1 MRVMRAMRTVLAR
14 AQRIPITLIPLIT
27 PIVFIL
33 SLTSLAQTPA
43 RYHHE
48 TWQTEQG
55 LPQNSV
61 QCIRQTRDGY
71 LWLGTREGLARFDG
85 VRFTIFD
92 RRTTPALLHNQIR
105 HLLEDRA
112 GNLWIS
118 TPAALVRY
126 RAGQFT
132 AFTTKEGLS
141 SDNVWSTYE
150 DRAGNLWVAT
160 LGGLSRYRDGSFSSH
175 AIGNVESLLEDRD
188 GALWIATTDGL
199 VRRQNEAFT
208 TFTKQDGLAGN
219 TIKRLFQD
227 QQGRLWIATTEGLSR
242 WREGRFI
249 NTTLPPREVTAFAQD
264 RAGKLWV
271 GTTDGLYEERAGR
284 FIRYAAPG
292 IQISGHITALYSDRA
307 GNVWFGTSNS
317 LSGVGQVRN
326 LPYSSAT
333 SSTVGQVTNLPYA
346 AGNPVLAIYEDREGN
361 LWSGS
366 DGGGL
371 HVLRQ
376 VKFNTFTTQNGLGGN
391 LIRSVFEDR
400 NNNLW
405 VGTQEGGVSKFSDAR
420 WTNYANLPSKDVM
433 SVCEDGAGSLWFGTT
448 NGLVRQRGNSKTTYT
463 MRDGLPDDHIRSLY
477 ADRAGRLWIGT
488 RRGLAR
494 WQDGKFRSWST
505 LDGLPSDLIGA
516 LCESRDGALWIGTR
530 NGLSRFHNERFTNY
544 ETRDTVLSLHED
556 NAGNLWIGTLGSGLR
571 RFRDGRFAAYT
582 MKDGLPDDVIYH
594 ILEDDQQ
601 HLWLSSNKGIIRV
614 SRLELEARRP
624 DATQPLSL
632 AIYTT
637 ADGLETRECSG
648 GGHPAGCKTRD
659 GKLWFATLK
668 GVAVVDPARMPF
680 NAQPPPVAIE
690 QLLVDDQSIALND
703 NEQTI
708 DIVAGAHRFEFAFTS
723 LSFVAPHKAAFRYRL
738 EGYDGDWLTA
748 GGRRVISYTNLP
760 SGRYRFRVQASN
772 NDGVWNETGAA
783 LAFYLRPRF
792 YETWWFAAFVLASLA
807 LLAAAIY
814 RLRVR
819 RIERDFAVVLA
830 ERARLARE
838 IHDTLAQGFTA
849 LSLQLELVTR
859 LIDRAPATAKTHL
872 EQARALVRDSLAEA
886 RRTVW
891 ELRSSSLAASDLPTA
906 LQQAAHQLT
915 AGSDVNAQVE
925 VSGTYR
931 ALARP
936 LEDHLLRIGQEAI
949 TNAVKHARA
958 TNIRLLLTFEPQRLR
973 FSVRDNGIG
982 FDATALPT
990 NGHQHG
996 GFGLVGIRER
1006 AAQIGG
1012 VLAVNSRLHEG
1023 TEIVIEVPLNE

>member
-1 MRVMRAMRTVLAR
+1 MNL
-14 AQRIPITLIPLIT
+14 RIPITPLA
-27 PIVFIL
+27 PIAPIAFIIVVIL
-33 SLTSLAQTPA
+33 TISLTSLAQTPI
-43 RYHHE
+43 RYGSE
-48 TWQTEQG
+48 NWQTEQG
-55 LPQNSV
+55 LPQNTV
-61 QCIRQTRDGY
+61 HCIRQTREGY

-85 VRFTIFD
+85 VRFTVFD
-92 RRTTPALLHNQIR
+92 RRTTPALLNNQIR

-126 RAGQFT
+126 RAGRFT
-132 AFTTKEGLS
+132 AFTTKDGLS

-150 DRAGNLWVAT
+150 DRAGNVWIAT
-160 LGGLSRYRDGSFSSH
+160 LGGLSRYRDGKFTANGKEVGGS
-175 AIGNVESLLEDRD
+175 VEAFLEDRD

-199 VRRQNEAFT
+199 VRWQNGAFV

-219 TIKRLFQD
+219 EIKTLFQD
-227 QQGRLWIATTEGLSR
+227 QQGRVWIGTTEGLSR
-242 WREGRFI
+242 WSEGQFT
-249 NTTLPPREVTAFAQD
+249 NAGLPPYEITAIAQD
-264 RAGKLWV
+264 RAGQLWV
-271 GTTDGLYEERAGR
+271 GTADGLYEERAGR
-284 FIRYAAPG
+284 FIRYKTTDN
-292 IQISGHITALYSDRA
+292 HITALYADRS
-307 GNVWFGTSNS
+307 GNVWAGTANGLSDVARVSNP
-317 LSGVGQVRN
+317 R
-326 LPYSSAT
+326 YT
-333 SSTVGQVTNLPYA
+333 T
-346 AGNPVLAIYEDREGN
+346 GNPVLAIYEDREGN

-376 VKFNTFTTQNGLGGN
+376 VKFNTFTTRQGLGGN
-391 LIRSVFEDR
+391 VIRSVFEDR
-400 NNNLW
+400 NSNLW
-405 VGTQEGGVSKFSDAR
+405 VGTQEGGVSRFSDAR
-420 WTNYANLPSKDVM
+420 WTSYANLPSKDVM
-433 SVCEDGAGSLWFGTT
+433 SVCEDNAGNLWFGTT
-448 NGLVRQRGNSKTTYT
+448 NGLVRQRGNSRTTYT
-463 MRDGLPDDHIRSLY
+463 MRDGLPDDYIRSLY

-494 WQDGKFRSWST
+494 WQDSKFTSQFTVWTT

-516 LCESRDGALWIGTR
+516 LCQSRDGALWIGTR
-530 NGLSRFHNERFTNY
+530 NGLSRFHNETFTNY
-544 ETRDTVLSLHED
+544 DTRAGLTSDTVLALHED
-556 NAGNLWIGTLGSGLR
+556 DAGNLWIGTLGGGLN
-571 RFRDGRFAAYT
+571 RFRDGKFTAYT

-614 SRLELEARRP
+614 SRLELEARAP
-624 DATQPLSL
+624 DATQPVSL

-668 GVAVVDPARMPF
+668 GLAVVDPARMPF

-690 QLLVDDQSIALND
+690 QLLVDDQPTTLND
-703 NEQTI
+703 TEQLI
-708 DIVAGAHRFEFAFTS
+708 DIAAGAHRFEFAFTS

-738 EGYDGDWLTA
+738 EGYDRDWLTA

-772 NDGVWNETGAA
+772 NDGVWNETGAG

-792 YETWWFAAFVLASLA
+792 YQTWWFVAFIVASLA
-807 LLAAAIY
+807 LLGAAIY
-814 RLRVR
+814 RLHVR
-819 RIERDFAVVLA
+819 RLEHDFAVVLA

-859 LIDRAPATAKTHL
+859 LIDRAPAVAKTHL

-891 ELRSSSLAASDLPTA
+891 ELRSSSLEASDLVTT
-906 LQQAAHQLT
+906 LQQSAHRLT

-931 ALARP
+931 PLARP
-936 LEDHLLRIGQEAI
+936 LEDHLLRIGQEAV
-949 TNAVKHARA
+949 TNAVKHAHA
-958 TNIRLLLTFEPQRLR
+958 TNIRLSLDFEPQRLR

-982 FDATALPT
+982 FDATAQPT
-990 NGHQHG
+990 NGHQYG

-1012 VLAVNSRLHEG
+1012 QLAVNSRPHEG

>member
-1 MRVMRAMRTVLAR
+1 MARLLFIIGSLLAF
-14 AQRIPITLIPLIT
+14 TLNGI
-27 PIVFIL
+27 
-33 SLTSLAQTPA
+33 AQTSAPSSI
-43 RYHHE
+43 RYGSE
-48 TWQTEQG
+48 NWQTEQG
-55 LPQNSV
+55 LPQNTV
-61 QCIRQTRDGY
+61 HCIRQTRDGY

-92 RRTTPALLHNQIR
+92 RRNTPALLHNQIR

-132 AFTTKEGLS
+132 AFTTKDGLS

-150 DRAGNLWVAT
+150 DRAGNLWIAT
-160 LGGLSRYRDGSFSSH
+160 LGGLSRYRDGKFTAYGKEAGGS
-175 AIGNVESLLEDRD
+175 VEALLEDRD
-188 GALWIATTDGL
+188 GALWIATTNGL
-199 VRRQNEAFT
+199 VRWQSGAFA
-208 TFTKQDGLAGN
+208 TFTKQEGLAGN
-219 TIKRLFQD
+219 TIKALFQD
-227 QQGRLWIATTEGLSR
+227 QQGRLWIGTTEGLSR
-242 WREGRFI
+242 WSEGRFI
-249 NTTLPPREVTAFAQD
+249 NTGFGAVLPPREVTAFAQD
-264 RAGKLWV
+264 RVGKLWI

-284 FIRYAAPG
+284 FIRYATTDN
-292 IQISGHITALYSDRA
+292 HINALYADRS
-307 GNVWFGTSNS
+307 GNVWIGSANG
-317 LSGVGQVRN
+317 LSV
-326 LPYSSAT
+326 
-333 SSTVGQVTNLPYA
+333 VGQVTNLPYNA
-346 AGNPVLAIYEDREGN
+346 ESPVLTIYEDREGN
-361 LWSGS
+361 LWFGT

-391 LIRSVFEDR
+391 VIRSVFEDR
-400 NNNLW
+400 SGSVW
-405 VGTQEGGVSKFSDAR
+405 VGTQEGGVSKFSDSR
-420 WTNYANLPSKDVM
+420 WTSYTNLPSQDVM
-433 SVCEDGAGSLWFGTT
+433 SVCEDGAGNLWFGTT
-448 NGLVRQRGNSKTTYT
+448 NGLVRQRGKARTTYT

-494 WQDGKFRSWST
+494 WQDGKFTAYSA
-505 LDGLPSDLIGA
+505 LDGLPGDLIGA
-516 LCESRDGALWIGTR
+516 LCESRDGSLWIGTR
-530 NGLSRFHNERFTNY
+530 NGLSRFHNETFTNY
-544 ETRDTVLSLHED
+544 DTRAGLTSDVVIALHED
-556 NAGNLWIGTLGSGLR
+556 DAGNLWIGTLGGGLN
-571 RFRDGRFAAYT
+571 RFRDGKFAAYT

-614 SRLELEARRP
+614 SRLELEARS
-624 DATQPLSL
+624 ANASQPVAL

-648 GGHPAGCKTRD
+648 GGHPAGAKTSD

-690 QLLVDDQSIALND
+690 QLLVDDQPITLND
-703 NEQTI
+703 ADQTI
-708 DIVAGAHRFEFAFTS
+708 DIAAGAHRFEFAYTG
-723 LSFVAPHKAAFRYRL
+723 LSFVAPHKASFRYRL
-738 EGYDGDWLTA
+738 EGYDRDWLTA

-792 YETWWFAAFVLASLA
+792 YETWWFAAFVVTSLA
-807 LLAAAIY
+807 LVGAALY

-819 RIERDFAVVLA
+819 RIEREFNVVLT

-859 LIDRAPATAKTHL
+859 LIDCAPATAKAHL
-872 EQARALVRDSLAEA
+872 EQARSLVRDSLAEA

-891 ELRSSSLAASDLPTA
+891 DLRSSSLEASDLPTA

-915 AGSDVNAQVE
+915 AGSEVNAQVE

-931 ALARP
+931 QLNRA

-958 TNIRLLLTFEPQRLR
+958 TNIRLLLAFEPQRLR

-982 FDATALPT
+982 FDATALPA
-990 NGHQHG
+990 NGHRQG

-1012 VLAVNSRLHEG
+1012 QLAVNSRLHEG
-1023 TEIVIEVPLNE
+1023 TEIVIEIPLNEDNL